1 MLYKVYLETGIS
13 FIFCDQFLIL
23 FTQNYFFDERT
34 QAFQSLYNSLKCNQ
48 CPYFYLLTQ
57 QFTVLFRAQNIN
69 GIQEMH
75 AILTPSTKGLREQI
89 QKDSNFT
96 MPLMNNRKSDQFDET
111 TNDCTQPEAPLI
123 APQTSNDNSLAN
135 INNETNP
142 SSVSDASNLVNSDDN
157 SNSDEFKKPSNKK
170 TEDEDDNDS
179 DDSDE
184 PDEWLEQIGLN
195 SAVNF
200 KSSVL
205 QRNNKN
211 TQNKDLNFDNRPKS
225 TLLFDNAGDVQG
237 LFNFLLNL
245 KNCVASCGALMG
257 VPPTLLSPLPFVNST
272 LQKLKVEQNLFKDR
286 RPDGEPF
293 TTYVLDFIGPVM
305 PYHIHR
311 LCNLFR
317 MTQSGNFEMSSVPF
331 EQSVALN
338 SVKYYTKDIID
349 FNSDSEDKDTNLN
362 NQNNFSKYLDS
373 SEMKSLE
380 NQHGLFGEPKAV
392 RTISCKNDMFYCN

>member
-1 MLYKVYLETGIS
+1 
-13 FIFCDQFLIL
+13 
-23 FTQNYFFDERT
+23 
-34 QAFQSLYNSLKCNQ
+34 
-48 CPYFYLLTQ
+48 
-57 QFTVLFRAQNIN
+57 
-69 GIQEMH
+69 MH
-75 AILTPSTKGLREQI
+75 AILTPSTKGLRELI
-89 QKDSNFT
+89 QKDSNFI
-96 MPLMNNRKSDQFDET
+96 MPLMNNRKSDQFDEM
-111 TNDCTQPEAPLI
+111 TNDCTQPEAPLV
-123 APQTSNDNSLAN
+123 AQTTNDNSCSTN
-135 INNETNP
+135 INNETNQ
-142 SSVSDASNLVNSDDN
+142 SVSDASNLVNSDDN
-157 SNSDEFKKPSNKK
+157 SNSNELKKSINKK
-170 TEDEDDNDS
+170 NDEEDDNDS
-179 DDSDE
+179 YDSDE

-211 TQNKDLNFDNRPKS
+211 IQNKDSNFDNRPKS

-245 KNCVASCGALMG
+245 KNCVASCGATQG
-257 VPPTLLSPLPFVNST
+257 VPPTLISPLPFVNST

-305 PYHIHR
+305 PYHVHR

-317 MTQSGNFEMSSVPF
+317 MTQAGNFEMSSVPF
-331 EQSVALN
+331 EQSIALN

-349 FNSDSEDKDTNLN
+349 FNSDSEEKDTNIN
-362 NQNNFSKYLDS
+362 NQNNFSKYLDL

-380 NQHGLFGEPKAV
+380 NQHGLFGESKAI
-392 RTISCKNDMFYCN
+392 RTISCRNDMFYCN

>member
-1 MLYKVYLETGIS
+1 MSLNFKYSCYLQSNS
-13 FIFCDQFLIL
+13 FF
-23 FTQNYFFDERT
+23 YSRT
-34 QAFQSLYNSLKCNQ
+34 QAFQSLFNSLKCNQ

-96 MPLMNNRKSDQFDET
+96 MPLMNNRKSDQFDEI
-111 TNDCTQPEAPLI
+111 TNDCTQPEPPLI
-123 APQTSNDNSLAN
+123 ATNENSCLTN
-135 INNETNP
+135 INNETTQ
-142 SSVSDASNLVNSDDN
+142 SVSDASNLVNSDDN
-157 SNSDEFKKPSNKK
+157 SNSDELKKPTNKK
-170 TEDEDDNDS
+170 TEEEDDNDS

-211 TQNKDLNFDNRPKS
+211 TQNKDSNFDNRPKS

-257 VPPTLLSPLPFVNST
+257 VPPTLISPLPFVNST

-317 MTQSGNFEMSSVPF
+317 LTQSGNFEMNSVPF

-349 FNSDSEDKDTNLN
+349 FNSDSEEKDKSSD

-380 NQHGLFGEPKAV
+380 NQHGLFGEAKAV
-392 RTISCKNDMFYCN
+392 RTICCKNDVFYCN